1 MKKEKKKT
9 ETNDL
14 GDIKKLTIIVLVI
27 LVIFGLVYLLTLGAN
42 KLGLFEEHYKSP
54 ETTESVISYEKIP
67 AGTILNRETGEYYVL
82 ISDFSQNKSVYLE
95 GLYSTYN
102 KKETKINIYIVDLSD
117 ELNKSIIGEKDNKD
131 AKSIKELSIKNST
144 LLKIKNNKIVKYLI
158 DIEDIENELK

>member
-54 ETTESVISYEKIP
+54 ETTESVISYEKIS

-102 KKETKINIYIVDLSD
+102 KKETKLNIYIVDLSD
-117 ELNKSIIGEKDNKD
+117 ELNKSIIGEEDNIKASSLSD
-131 AKSIKELSIKNST
+131 MSVKSST
-144 LLKIKNNKIVKYLI
+144 LLLIKNGKIVKYII
-158 DIEDIENELK
+158 DMDTIESELK

>member
-102 KKETKINIYIVDLSD
+102 KKETKLNIYIVDLSD
-117 ELNKSIIGEKDNKD
+117 ELNKSIIGEEDNIKASSLSD
-131 AKSIKELSIKNST
+131 MSVKSST
-144 LLKIKNNKIVKYLI
+144 LLLIKNGKIVKYII
-158 DIEDIENELK
+158 DMDTIESELK

>member
-54 ETTESVISYEKIP
+54 ETTESVIGYERIP

-82 ISDFSQNKSVYLE
+82 VSDFSQNKSVYLE
-95 GLYSTYN
+95 SLYSTYN
-102 KKETKINIYIVDLSD
+102 KKETKLNIYI
-117 ELNKSIIGEKDNKD
+117 
-131 AKSIKELSIKNST
+131 
-144 LLKIKNNKIVKYLI
+144 
-158 DIEDIENELK
+158 